1 MTLCAF
7 HPYGRQCPNRAT
19 VTVTLTGLPAQK
31 VPTCAEHTDD
41 WIDEVAATARPITEP
56 EPSAST

>member
-7 HPYGRQCPNRAT
+7 HPYGRQCSNQAT
-19 VTVTLTGLPAQK
+19 VTVTLAGLPAQK
-31 VPTCAEHTDD
+31 VPTCAEHVDD

-56 EPSAST
+56 EPSPST